1 MSSFQYSNSLLP
13 QPADNGCHVTVEGNI
28 GCGKSTFLAILKG
41 NFPNI
46 TFIQEPV
53 SEWQNVGGKS
63 INLLD
68 MYYK

>member
-1 MSSFQYSNSLLP
+1 MLSESAGHGY
-13 QPADNGCHVTVEGNI
+13 HVTVEGNI
-28 GCGKSTFLAILKG
+28 GCGKSTFLAILKEK
-41 NFPNI
+41 FPNI

-68 MYYK
+68 KYYK